1 MYQKVI
7 LIGRTTEIKK
17 ATSQAGN
24 TVVSFGLAV
33 QPSKDSK
40 TEWFNCSLVGKFADT
55 IANILNK
62 GQLVFVEAQAST
74 SEGSDGKKYTTY
86 FVSTLRI
93 LNDPNHQNGN
103 TSPSG
108 EDAPF

>member
-7 LIGRTTEIKK
+7 LVGRTTETKR

-24 TVVSFGLAV
+24 TVLSFGLAV

-40 TEWFNCSLVGKFADT
+40 TEWFNVSIVGKFADT
-55 IANILNK
+55 MSSILNK

-74 SEGSDGKKYTTY
+74 SEGKNGRKYTTY
-86 FVSTLRI
+86 FASTVRV
-93 LNDPNHQNGN
+93 LNDPNHSNA
-103 TSPSG
+103 SPSG